1 MAFLA
6 TWHTYIVLHETYWR
20 CMDIVYASRK
30 MPSMEGKF
38 DFFHGRYKA
47 HTYCL
52 RSVLDPFLSRALSR
66 SLCMTMLVKRLAD
79 ESIKDFFSSLSFLDL
94 M

>member
-1 MAFLA
+1 VAFLA

-38 DFFHGRYKA
+38 DFFSRQIQGPHILLEGR
-47 HTYCL
+47 
-52 RSVLDPFLSRALSR
+52 VR
-66 SLCMTMLVKRLAD
+66 SL
-79 ESIKDFFSSLSFLDL
+79 SLSGSLSKFVHDRACKEVGR
-94 M
+94 